1 MKSLSTLFTIAGALA
16 TLVQAMPHSPFN
28 HHRRSPHKRDGNQK
42 YVVAHMMV
50 GNTYPYTQDDWEA
63 DIRQAHGSG
72 IDGFAL
78 NIGTDPWQSSQVA
91 SA

>member
-1 MKSLSTLFTIAGALA
+1 MKSLSTLFTIAGAF
-16 TLVQAMPHSPFN
+16 TSLVQALPLYRPLN
-28 HHRRSPHKRDGNQK
+28 KRDGNQK

-50 GNTYPYTQDDWEA
+50 GNTYPYTQGDWEA

-78 NIGTDPWQSSQVA
+78 NIGSDSWQSSQVA